1 MSISGVLICFAIAP
15 AVIATAVLIVWAAC
29 TILDLDLDTS
39 DKCFLVFLT
48 TFIEGLS
55 TFVLLS
61 AAYGKP

>member
-1 MSISGVLICFAIAP
+1 MSISGVLTCFAIAP
-15 AVIATAVLIVWAAC
+15 AVILSAVLIVWAAC
-29 TILDLDLDTS
+29 EILDLDIDTS

-55 TFVLLS
+55 TFVLLG